1 MDGHQCKAHL
11 SFLTRHRTL
20 TASSMGM
27 PFQQASRQQI
37 IYTSSL
43 YLHCLFSFLSLSLS
57 PAGAVKVTSSAGTKW
72 ILPEQVPDVLRKRSW
87 LHEIEFFCPSA
98 TCTCVAPHGRVQG
111 SEPLEP
117 APTPALP
124 AGPSSPAPTG
134 KEARWGDCS
143 CGHCP
148 ALYL

>member
-1 MDGHQCKAHL
+1 MQGPPEFCHQAPHVDCVIDGYAIPAGKQTTHYL
-11 SFLTRHRTL
+11 Y
-20 TASSMGM
+20 
-27 PFQQASRQQI
+27 I
-37 IYTSSL
+37 IIAFA
-43 YLHCLFSFLSLSLS
+43 LFVFLSLS

-87 LHEIEFFCPSA
+87 LHEIEFFVQLQHGL
-98 TCTCVAPHGRVQG
+98 VAPHGRVQG

-134 KEARWGDCS
+134 KEARWGDFS
-143 CGHCP
+143 YGHCP